1 MFLSY
6 VGEWAP
12 GGADRDPADRQLSR
26 GRSRYKALHHHTVFR
41 VLEFS
46 RLLQGFEGFLRD
58 IVRPDG
64 ILEGFERLVKIDG
77 LGVRLLQTC
86 DSSRHKLS
94 GLRTYSN
101 LPCKCGPYGSRGF
114 ALGDWV
120 V

>member
-12 GGADRDPADRQLSR
+12 GGADRDPADRQLR
-26 GRSRYKALHHHTVFR
+26 KGRSRYKALHHHTVFR

-64 ILEGFERLVKIDG
+64 VLEGFERLVKFDG
-77 LGVRLLQTC
+77 VGVRLC
-86 DSSRHKLS
+86 RHAILPGINYQDLELIAIFPAS
-94 GLRTYSN
+94 AVLMVAGVLR
-101 LPCKCGPYGSRGF
+101 
-114 ALGDWV
+114 
-120 V
+120 